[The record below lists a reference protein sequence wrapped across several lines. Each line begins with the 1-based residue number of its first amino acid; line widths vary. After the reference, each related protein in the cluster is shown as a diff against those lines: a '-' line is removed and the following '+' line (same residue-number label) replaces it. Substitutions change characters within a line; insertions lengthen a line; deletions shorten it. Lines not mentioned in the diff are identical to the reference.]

1 MPLLGDHPHAC
12 GDKFTWRWVGFRAQ
26 GSSPRVWGQALVTA
40 YFDIE
45 GRIIPTRVGTRAIAP
60 DNALGCKDHPH
71 ACGDKAKFNAKRNV
85 EVGSSPR
92 VWGQDIAVICIS
104 CAARIIPTRVGTR
117 ISTVVVTKLRGD
129 HPHAC
134 GDKEP
139 IGMYIGLR
147 SGSSPRVWGQA
158 CHATIV
164 WTMIRI
170 IPTRVGTRALK
181 SLDCQTAWD
190 HPHACGDK
198 NRRR

>member
-1 MPLLGDHPHAC
+1 M
-12 GDKFTWRWVGFRAQ
+12 
-26 GSSPRVWGQALVTA
+26 WGQALVTA

-117 ISTVVVTKLRGD
+117 SLSECTSVCGRD

-134 GDKEP
+134 GDKHV
-139 IGMYIGLR
+139 MRL
-147 SGSSPRVWGQA
+147 S
-158 CHATIV
+158 
-164 WTMIRI
+164 
-170 IPTRVGTRALK
+170 
-181 SLDCQTAWD
+181 
-190 HPHACGDK
+190 CG
-198 NRRR
+198 R